1 MLISLQI
8 WFLFEYSFRC
18 YIPALFVAAQGDEF
32 VPPHHRSILN
42 GFLLYLSSQQI
53 YDRYAGD
60 KNIIIVDGDHN
71 TMRPQFLFD
80 SAGIFLASTLQVII
94 SLASQ

>member
-1 MLISLQI
+1 MNLFHHITGTPVLSLY
-8 WFLFEYSFRC
+8 FTLC
-18 YIPALFVAAQGDEF
+18 
-32 VPPHHRSILN
+32 
-42 GFLLYLSSQQI
+42 SQQI

-80 SAGIFLASTLQVII
+80 SAGIFLASTLQVHH
-94 SLASQ
+94 SVTTHYVSSDS